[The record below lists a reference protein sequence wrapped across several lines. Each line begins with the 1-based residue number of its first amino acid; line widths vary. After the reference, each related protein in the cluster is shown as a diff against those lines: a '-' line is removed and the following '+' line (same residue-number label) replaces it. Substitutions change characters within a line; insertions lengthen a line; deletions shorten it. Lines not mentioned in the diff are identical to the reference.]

1 MEVAMRQSFRA
12 MGFALFFFAIP
23 LLAHHSFSAQY
34 DSTKPIKLTGKV
46 TKVEWTNPHIYF
58 YIDVKDEKTGK
69 VTNWALEMGSPNAL
83 MRLGWSRNSMKI
95 DDVVNVEATLAKDGS
110 NLANVRTVV
119 LASNGKRL
127 LAGSSEG
134 TNP

>member
-1 MEVAMRQSFRA
+1 MRHAFRALGFSLILVAM
-12 MGFALFFFAIP
+12 P
-23 LLAHHSFSAQY
+23 VWAHHSFSAQY

-58 YIDVKDEKTGK
+58 FIDVKDEKTGK
-69 VTNWALEMGSPNAL
+69 VANWALEMGGPNAL
-83 MRLGWSRNSMKI
+83 MRLGWTRNSMKI
-95 DDVVNVEATLAKDGS
+95 EDVVIVEATLAKDGS

-119 LASNGKRL
+119 LASTGRRL

-134 TNP
+134 TVP

>member
-1 MEVAMRQSFRA
+1 MRQSIRA
-12 MGFALFFFAIP
+12 LGFALLLLAIP
-23 LLAHHSFSAQY
+23 MLAHHSFSAQY

-95 DDVVNVEATLAKDGS
+95 DDVVNVDATLAKDGS
-110 NLANVRTVV
+110 NLANVRTVT

-134 TNP
+134 TTP